1 MDNTTLEGI
10 LEAERDM
17 VLDAQQKYGE
27 YFTHA
32 VEMVTLLNNLA
43 STIDRPERFLFVAF
57 LSHIRKHFTLS
68 LFSAV
73 RRHHIQTGMNLRQ
86 VLESAAWAAYALAH
100 EDINLFQVQDERGH
114 VDVPQRLSDARN
126 SWLDANYSVKSEE
139 IRRLKKQI
147 NKSVAHANIAYVF
160 QTFGLS
166 QQRERSGFTTSY
178 FDIEDDFRIRTDLLM
193 IANFAMGM
201 IDLFVSINQAE
212 EVFLVSD
219 DFTDHFRR
227 LNEQHTRLRAEIGS
241 HERFQGLQPR
251 TE

>member
-1 MDNTTLEGI
+1 MDDTTLEGI
-10 LEAERDM
+10 VEAERNM
-17 VLDAQQKYGE
+17 VLAAEEKYGE

-43 STIDRPERFLFVAF
+43 SSIDRPERFLFVAF

-68 LFSAV
+68 LFSAA
-73 RRHHIQTGMNLRQ
+73 RRHHVQTGMNLRQ
-86 VLESAAWAAYALAH
+86 VLESSAWAAYALVH
-100 EDINLFQVQDERGH
+100 EDINLFQVQDEHGH

-126 SWLDANYSVKSEE
+126 SWLNTHYSVKSEE

-166 QQRERSGFTTSY
+166 QQQERPGFTTSY
-178 FDIEDDFRIRTDLLM
+178 FDAEDDFRIKTDLLM

-201 IDLFVSINQAE
+201 IDLFVNINQTE
-212 EVFLVSD
+212 RVFRLPA
-219 DFTDHFRR
+219 DFVDHFRR
-227 LNEQHTRLRAEIGS
+227 LTEQHAQLRTEIGS
-241 HERFQGLQPR
+241 HEMFQGL
-251 TE
+251 